1 MAPVP
6 VNGEKN
12 RLFGESPSRIRAV
25 ASEHLAMGPG
35 AGRRV
40 KHRPRAAGEV
50 TGVGIELPT
59 TGGWGRHQNF
69 TAGRLRPR
77 SLAGQHHL
85 DFDSP
90 NLLKQRRNRY
100 LIRFR
105 FGTIFR

>member
-12 RLFGESPSRIRAV
+12 RLFGENPSRIRAV

-59 TGGWGRHQNF
+59 TGGG
-69 TAGRLRPR
+69 AGTRISPR
-77 SLAGQHHL
+77 GDCAPGLWLANITL
-85 DFDSP
+85 TSILP
-90 NLLKQRRNRY
+90 
-100 LIRFR
+100 
-105 FGTIFR
+105 IF